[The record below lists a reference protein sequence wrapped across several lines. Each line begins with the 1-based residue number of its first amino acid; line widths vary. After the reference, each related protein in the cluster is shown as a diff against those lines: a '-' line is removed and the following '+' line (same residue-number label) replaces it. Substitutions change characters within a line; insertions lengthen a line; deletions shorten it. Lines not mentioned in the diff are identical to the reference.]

1 MPNIVNL
8 RPETVRAAGPHSKPE
23 WALDHAAKGFHI
35 FPVRPNGK
43 KPAIEDW
50 PAKAT
55 VDLETIE
62 EWWRRRPEA
71 NIGIATA
78 DLLVV
83 DIDDKA
89 DRCGSLSWL
98 ELGLEH
104 GGAPDTLTA
113 RTASGGRHLF
123 FRPPWPVPNSAGRL
137 GEGLDVRGDG
147 GYVVAPGSTIEGRVY
162 EWETVAEIADAPQW
176 LLDLAGA
183 APEPRERQSEAL
195 VELDTH
201 SALRRAHEW
210 LEDAEPA
217 IEGAGGDHHT
227 YTVAARLRDLGLSEG
242 MALDFMLEHWNDR
255 CSPPWMPEDLER
267 KVANAF
273 RYAQNAPG
281 VASPAADFGG
291 PVEALGSDRLLK
303 PYRWR
308 DERHLPLRPWIYGNL
323 LMRGTVSALVAP
335 PGASKSTFSLASA
348 IAIATGR
355 PLLGIDVHESTR
367 VAVWNNEDP
376 AVELERR
383 TLAALRQFEVDPAEL
398 EPDGEPRLYLQS
410 GEDRIFKI
418 ARRVSVQGGG
428 YALQPADL
436 EPVRD
441 ELISNGIGV
450 LVVDPFL
457 ETHPA
462 AENDNGEIGQVAQ
475 LYRRL
480 AQQANCAVLLIHHTR
495 KPSNASAAS
504 LAGDLDTGRGAS
516 SLIGVIRQGAT
527 LYTMT
532 EREAVEHG
540 VDPSERHRYARY
552 DEGKANMALLS
563 GRPRWFRRES
573 VRLATWHAG
582 PGEPEAFDE
591 ATGRG
596 LSFESVGTLAPV
608 DLQPVKAVDRSAE
621 RDAILGAA
629 AEVLLD
635 RGALPFSDLAE
646 ALARL
651 PMFEADEA
659 EKLRRKLERRLP
671 GDHQVWSGYEF
682 QIEARDL
689 GRRGSRSVKVVSCR
703 RLGGEDAARRDNQ

>member
-1 MPNIVNL
+1 M
-8 RPETVRAAGPHSKPE
+8 E
-23 WALDHAAKGFHI
+23 WALDHAARGFCV
-35 FPVRPNGK
+35 FPLKPNGK
-43 KPAIEDW
+43 RPGIKGWPELATTDPATIRDW
-50 PAKAT
+50 W
-55 VDLETIE
+55 DR
-62 EWWRRRPEA
+62 WPEA

-78 DLLVV
+78 GLLVV

-89 DRCGSLSWL
+89 GRCGGVTWL
-98 ELGLEH
+98 ELCLEH
-104 GGAPDTLTA
+104 CGPIDTLTA
-113 RTASGGRHLF
+113 RTASGGRHLY
-123 FRPPWPVPNSAGRL
+123 FRPSRPVGNSAGRL
-137 GEGLDVRGDG
+137 GDGLDVRGAG
-147 GYVVAPGSTIEGRVY
+147 GYVVAPGSTIDGREY
-162 EWETVAEIADAPQW
+162 EWKTVAEIADAPQW

-183 APEPRERQSEAL
+183 APEPRERECEPL
-195 VELDTH
+195 VEPDTP
-201 SALRRAHEW
+201 SALRRAQGW
-210 LEDAEPA
+210 LETTEPA

-227 YTVAARLRDLGLSEG
+227 FTVAAQLRDYGISEP
-242 MALDFMLEHWNDR
+242 MALDLMLDHWNER
-255 CSPPWMPEDLER
+255 CAPPWMPEDLER

-281 VASPAADFGG
+281 VASPAVDFGE
-291 PVEALGSDRLLK
+291 PVETPALERLLK

-308 DERHLPLRPWIYGNL
+308 DERNLPLRPWIYGNL

-355 PLLGIDVHESTR
+355 PLLDIDVHESTR

-383 TLAALRQFEVDPAEL
+383 TLAALRQFDIDPAEL
-398 EPDGEPRLYLQS
+398 EPDGVPRLFLQS
-410 GEDRIFKI
+410 GEDRIFRI

-428 YALQPADL
+428 YVLQPADL

-441 ELISNGIGV
+441 ELIANSIGV

-462 AENDNGEIGQVAQ
+462 AENDNAEVGQVAQ

-516 SLIGVIRQGAT
+516 ALMGVIRQGAT

-532 EREAVEHG
+532 QKEAGEYG
-540 VDPSERHRYARY
+540 VDPSERYRYARY

-573 VRLATWHAG
+573 VRLATWHSG
-582 PGEPEAFDE
+582 PGEPEAIDK

-608 DLQPVKAVDRSAE
+608 ALQPVKAVGRSAE
-621 RDAILGAA
+621 RDVLLGAA

-635 RGALPFSDLAE
+635 QGPLPFSDLAE

-651 PMFEADEA
+651 PMFEAEEA
-659 EKLRRKLERRLP
+659 GKLRRRLERRLP
-671 GDHQVWSGYEF
+671 DDHLVWNGYEF
-682 QIEARDL
+682 QTEARDL
-689 GRRGSRSVKVVSCR
+689 GRRGSRNVKVVSCH
-703 RLGGEDAARRDNQ
+703 RLDGEDEARRDN